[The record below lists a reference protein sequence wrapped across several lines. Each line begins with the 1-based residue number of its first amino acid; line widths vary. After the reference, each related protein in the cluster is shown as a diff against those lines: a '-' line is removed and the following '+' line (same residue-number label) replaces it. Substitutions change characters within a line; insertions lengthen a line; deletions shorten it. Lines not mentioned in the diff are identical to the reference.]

1 MKNIKIVLI
10 VVLLLVIGGM
20 AFYLTKANKENKAF
34 KQDILNQKELLET
47 ELDLAIQDLN
57 TSQEQNIAIT
67 KDFIEANDRLLEI
80 RSKLRKSKDEIE
92 SLKNKLAS
100 NETNSFKELQNVKN
114 TLMEVKLANRMLFKS
129 LDSIKTLNDSL
140 MVEIA
145 VTKSELNT
153 EKLQSKE
160 LKFQLSEAT
169 KVQIAD
175 VEVYAVQQKKDGE
188 LKVTKKY
195 KKTNGLQVKYKVLN
209 NKALKNVECDI
220 FYILKNADGL
230 VLAANGDFVFDGV
243 NTRFT
248 DGTRLIL
255 DGNTMPVTDLIFLE
269 NLTLEKGTYTLDFYT
284 VDGLLA
290 SESFTL
296 KNSFLGVF

>member
-10 VVLLLVIGGM
+10 VVLLLIIGGM
-20 AFYLTKANKENKAF
+20 AFYLTKATQENKAF
-34 KQDILNQKELLET
+34 KEDILNQKKTLQT
-47 ELDLAIQDLN
+47 ELDLVIQDLN

-67 KDFIEANDRLLEI
+67 KDFIEANDRLIEI
-80 RSKLRKSKDEIE
+80 RSRLRKSKDEIE
-92 SLKNKLAS
+92 NLKKKVAS

-114 TLMEVKLANRMLFKS
+114 TLMEVKLTNRMLFRS
-129 LDSIKTLNDSL
+129 MDSIKTLNDSL

-175 VEVYAVQQKKDGE
+175 VEVFAVQQKKDGE
-188 LKVTKKY
+188 VKVTKKY
-195 KKTNGLQVKYKVLN
+195 KKANGLQVKYNVLN
-209 NKALKNVECDI
+209 NKALKEVECDI
-220 FYILKNADGL
+220 FYILKDADGL
-230 VLAANGDFVFDGV
+230 VLAANGDFVCDGV
-243 NTRFT
+243 NMKFT

-255 DGNTMPVTDLIFLE
+255 NGNTMPTTDIISLD
-269 NLTLEKGTYTLDFYT
+269 NLTLEKGTYTLDFYS

>member
-243 NTRFT
+243 NTKFT

-255 DGNTMPVTDLIFLE
+255 DGNTMPVTDLISLE

>member
-1 MKNIKIVLI
+1 MKNTKIVLI

-20 AFYLTKANKENKAF
+20 VFYITKIGDENKAF
-34 KQDILNQKELLET
+34 KEDILKEKQTLQT
-47 ELDLAIQDLN
+47 ELDIAIQDLN

-92 SLKNKLAS
+92 VLKQKVAS
-100 NETNSFKELQNVKN
+100 NETNSFKELQEVKN
-114 TLMEVKLANRMLFKS
+114 TLLQVKLNNRMLFRS
-129 LDSIKTLNDSL
+129 LDSIKMLNDSL

-153 EKLQSKE
+153 EKLNSKE
-160 LKFQLSEAT
+160 LKFKLSEAT

-175 VEVYAVQQKKDGE
+175 VQVFAVQQKKDGE
-188 LKVTKKY
+188 VKVTKKR
-195 KKTNGLQVKYKVLN
+195 KKVNGIQVKYNVLN

-220 FYILKNADGL
+220 FYVLKNPDGL
-230 VLAANGDFVFDGV
+230 VLGANGDFVCDGV
-243 NTRFT
+243 NMKFT
-248 DGTRLIL
+248 DGTRLVL
-255 DGNTMPVTDLIFLE
+255 DGNTMLTTDIISLD
-269 NLTLEKGTYTLDFYT
+269 NLTLEKGSYTIDFYS

-290 SESFTL
+290 SQSFEL